1 MPGSILTKYR
11 PYHYRIMLVM
21 NQFITCKSK
30 EKFACTIKYL
40 LIPSLIIFSL
50 LFSFCTD
57 VYAEDIT
64 VGMSAAFKGSTGGL
78 GSELYRGSMSYINYI
93 NDKGGINGRKI
104 VIIPYDDGY
113 NPAPAIENTIKLIE
127 KDNVFLLFDYLGTPT
142 VTRVLPLLKSYSH
155 KNIYLFFPF
164 TGAQPQRQ
172 FPYDAYVFNLRA
184 SYHQET
190 EGLVNNFVRIGRKRI
205 AVFYQAD
212 AYGRSGWSGVKS
224 TLNKYGLKII
234 GEATYRRG
242 AKYAESMKQQVQVLK
257 ESKADAV
264 ISIGAYAACAAF
276 IRDARDAGWNV
287 PIANVSFVG
296 SEFLI
301 NLLLQTGRANGKDY
315 TKNLLN
321 SQVVPSYEDM
331 SLDAVRQYRELMD
344 KYNPLPPPHLIDKD
358 YKPLKYSFVGF
369 EGFLNAKLLV
379 EILSRMGNDLDQRKI
394 KKYVEGIKDLNIG
407 IDAKV
412 SFGPNRHQG
421 LNKVY
426 YTIWEQGRFIPIE
439 NWSRWHK

>member
-1 MPGSILTKYR
+1 MKY
-11 PYHYRIMLVM
+11 VM
-21 NQFITCKSK
+21 
-30 EKFACTIKYL
+30 
-40 LIPSLIIFSL
+40 IPFFIIFFLSSS
-50 LFSFCTD
+50 SFTAL
-57 VYAEDIT
+57 YAEDIV
-64 VGMSAAFKGSTGGL
+64 VGMSAAFRGPTGGL
-78 GSELYRGSMSYINYI
+78 GSELYRGSMAYLDYING
-93 NDKGGINGRKI
+93 KGGVYGRKI

-113 NPAPAIENTIKLIE
+113 NPGPAIENTIKLIE

-155 KNIYLFFPF
+155 KDIYLFFPF

-224 TLNKYGLKII
+224 TLNKYGLKIV

-242 AKYAESMKQQVQVLK
+242 TKYSESMKQQVKILK
-257 ESKADAV
+257 KTKADAV

-301 NLLLQTGRANGKDY
+301 NLLIKTGKKNGKVY
-315 TKNLLN
+315 SRNLIN
-321 SQVVPSYEDM
+321 SQVVPSYEDI
-331 SLDAVRQYRELMD
+331 SLEAVRQYRELID
-344 KYNPLPPPHLIDKD
+344 KYDPVPPPQLMDKD
-358 YKPLKYSFVGF
+358 YRPLRYSFVSF

-379 EILSRMGNDLDQRKI
+379 EILKRMGNDLDQKKI
-394 KKYVEGIKDLNIG
+394 KQYVEGIEDLDIG
-407 IDAKV
+407 IDTKV

-421 LNKVY
+421 ISKVY
-426 YTIWEQGRFIPIE
+426 YTTYDQGRFVPIK

>member
-1 MPGSILTKYR
+1 MAGFI
-11 PYHYRIMLVM
+11 M
-21 NQFITCKSK
+21 NQGITFKPQAIFSCIAKYSL
-30 EKFACTIKYL
+30 KFFL
-40 LIPSLIIFSL
+40 MPSLIIFSL
-50 LFSFCTD
+50 LCSCFTD
-57 VYAEDIT
+57 LYAEDIL
-64 VGMSAAFKGSTGGL
+64 VGMSAAFKGPTGGL
-78 GSELYRGSMSYINYI
+78 GSELYRGSMAYINYI

-113 NPAPAIENTIKLIE
+113 NPAPAIENTIRLIE

-142 VTRVLPLLKSYSH
+142 VTRILPLLKSYSH

-190 EGLVNNFVRIGRKRI
+190 EGLVNNFVGIGRKRI

-224 TLNKYGLKII
+224 TLAKYDLKII

-242 AKYAESMKQQVQVLK
+242 TKYSESMKQQVEILK
-257 ESKADAV
+257 ATKADAV

-276 IRDARDAGWNV
+276 IRDARNAGWDV

-301 NLLLQTGRANGKDY
+301 NLLLQTGRENGKDY
-315 TKNLLN
+315 TNNLIN
-321 SQVVPSYEDM
+321 SQVVPSYEDL
-331 SLDAVRQYRELMD
+331 SLDAARQYRLLIDTYKPVPPSQLM
-344 KYNPLPPPHLIDKD
+344 DKD

-379 EILSRMGNDLDQRKI
+379 EILKRMGNDLDQKKI
-394 KKYVEGIKDLNIG
+394 KHYVEGIRDLNLG

-426 YTIWEQGRFIPIE
+426 YTTWEKGRFVPIT
-439 NWSRWHK
+439 NWGKWHK